1 MLVHIT
7 STILTTLPVVLLPK
21 TKKWS
26 VRERFKLIKE
36 KSKCKIREEENSSG
50 TDVEPTSE
58 LEQALEE
65 ICSFEESFLVEEKES
80 KQAKE
85 E

>member
-1 MLVHIT
+1 M
-7 STILTTLPVVLLPK
+7 
-21 TKKWS
+21 
-26 VRERFKLIKE
+26 IKE

-65 ICSFEESFLVEEKES
+65 ICSFEESFPVEEKES